1 MDEIIT
7 IQISKFLTDE
17 YVRQIAQKQWRTDAP
32 QWVNRSRQYIFDE
45 IMNDNNCFGVVAIT
59 QNGTVIGRIHCVRNE
74 SDQRLWYYGD
84 LFITPEY
91 RRKGIASQMIHAAI
105 DHLAE
110 LGAVALRCYVDPK
123 NTPSRNFQLSVGF
136 SEKPF
141 EPFNGFIND
150 GEIMYEAQV
159 PNKLTII
166 PIV

>member
-45 IMNDNNCFGVVAIT
+45 IMNDNDCFGIVAT
-59 QNGTVIGRIHCVRNE
+59 ASDGNVIGRIHSVRNE
-74 SDQRLWYYGD
+74 SDPRLWYYGD
-84 LFITPEY
+84 LFVVPEY

-123 NTPSRNFQLSVGF
+123 NTAAGRADVSGSLMGA
-136 SEKPF
+136 K
-141 EPFNGFIND
+141 
-150 GEIMYEAQV
+150 A
-159 PNKLTII
+159 
-166 PIV
+166 